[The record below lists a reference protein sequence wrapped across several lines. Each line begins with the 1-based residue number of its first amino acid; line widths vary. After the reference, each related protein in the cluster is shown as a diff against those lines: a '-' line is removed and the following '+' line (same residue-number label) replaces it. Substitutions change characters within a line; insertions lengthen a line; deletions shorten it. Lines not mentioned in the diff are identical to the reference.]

1 MSDNSFRLRLSTRAI
16 AETENAIELIAQK
29 DRLERAIHAQDP
41 ALSID
46 LSKAFLE
53 SIFKTII
60 SDRLEE
66 PDLRKDFF
74 PLFNDV
80 KSNLAFSDNV
90 DVANKLSRL
99 AGSIVNVTNEL
110 RNRYG
115 AASHGNDGYHHSGL
129 TIGDVEFVA
138 SSVDGLAAFLYQK
151 HRETLEP
158 ENHHR
163 IQYDDYPD
171 FNDWI
176 DGQYKSYSMELSD
189 QVIINYTASKMLFNN
204 DLEVYREMLL
214 QYSST
219 ENEEENDDDD

>member
-1 MSDNSFRLRLSTRAI
+1 MTEHSFRLRLSTRAI
-16 AETENAIELIAQK
+16 AETEEAIHLIEQK
-29 DRLERAIHAQDP
+29 ERLEAAIHAQDP

-60 SDRLEE
+60 SDQLED
-66 PDLRKDFF
+66 PDLNKEFF
-74 PLFNDV
+74 PLFREVKDNLVFSVND
-80 KSNLAFSDNV
+80 
-90 DVANKLSRL
+90 DVSEKLSRL
-99 AGSIVNVTNEL
+99 AGAIVNVTNEL
-110 RNRYG
+110 RNRHG
-115 AASHGNDGYHHSGL
+115 AASHGNDGYHRDAL
-129 TIGDVEFVA
+129 TIGDVEFIA

-163 IQYDDYPD
+163 IQYDDYPA

-176 DGQYKSYSMELSD
+176 DGQYDSFFMQLSD
-189 QVIINYTASKMLFNN
+189 QLTIEYTASKMLFNH

-214 QYSST
+214 QYTST
-219 ENEEENDDDD
+219 ENEEEDDEDD